1 MALEAS
7 TEQADGL
14 QEQILNQRG
23 KSMGRKRNTLV
34 GVGALTAFLLC
45 GATSAVAR
53 GGQSQPAQQQP
64 PAQADKDK
72 QPNPAPLSMDNVAA
86 PASPEEEAAFK
97 AVQQATDPNKRT
109 QLAEEFLQKYPQSR
123 YRPSMYQSLVSGYFA
138 TQQVPKMLDAGEK
151 EIEMNPNDAPVLAVM
166 AQTLARTY
174 NAKAPDAAKQLD
186 KAELYSKRAIEITPT
201 LPKPENL
208 TDEAFNNA
216 KNDTLVMAHGGL
228 GLVYIRRGKYSEAI
242 PELEQSVKAD
252 THPDPDPVN
261 YYLLGVADK
270 QTSHFDAAAA
280 AFSKCAAV
288 PSSLQGTCKSSAE
301 DAKKQGSTQLSAP
314 N

>member
-1 MALEAS
+1 
-7 TEQADGL
+7 
-14 QEQILNQRG
+14 
-23 KSMGRKRNTLV
+23 
-34 GVGALTAFLLC
+34 VGALTAFLLC
-45 GATSAVAR
+45 GAASAGTQSGQQ
-53 GGQSQPAQQQP
+53 GGQSQPAQQQQQP

-72 QPNPAPLSMDNVAA
+72 QPNPPPLSMDNV
-86 PASPEEEAAFK
+86 PASPEEEAASK
-97 AVQQATDPNKRT
+97 AVQQATDPNKKT

-123 YRPSMYQSLVSGYFA
+123 YRPMMYQALVSGYFT

-174 NAKAPDAAKQLD
+174 NSKAPDAAKQLD
-186 KAELYSKRAIEITPT
+186 KAELYSRRAIEVTPT

-216 KNDTLVMAHGGL
+216 KNDTLVMAHSGL
-228 GLVYIRRGKYSEAI
+228 GLVYIRRGKFTEAI

-252 THPDPDPVN
+252 LHPEPDPVN

-280 AFSKCAAV
+280 AFSKCATV
-288 PSSLQGTCKSSAE
+288 QSSLQATCKSSAE

>member
-1 MALEAS
+1 M
-7 TEQADGL
+7 
-14 QEQILNQRG
+14 RG
-23 KSMGRKRNTLV
+23 KWNTW
-34 GVGALTAFLLC
+34 VGAGTLTAFLLC
-45 GATSAVAR
+45 GAASAGAQS
-53 GGQSQPAQQQP
+53 GQQGAQSQPAQQQQQP
-64 PAQADKDK
+64 GAQADKDK
-72 QPNPAPLSMDNVAA
+72 QPNPPPLSMDIVAA
-86 PASPEEEAAFK
+86 ATPEEEAASK
-97 AVQQATDPNKRT
+97 TVQQATDPNKKT

-123 YRPSMYQSLVSGYFA
+123 YRPIMYQTLVSGYFV

-174 NAKAPDAAKQLD
+174 NSKAPDATKQLD
-186 KAELYSKRAIEITPT
+186 KAELYSKRAIEVIPT

-216 KNDTLVMAHGGL
+216 KNDTLVMAHSGL
-228 GLVYIRRGKYSEAI
+228 GLVYIRRGKFTEAI

-261 YYLLGVADK
+261 YYLLGIADK
-270 QTSHFDAAAA
+270 QTSHFEAAAA
-280 AFSKCAAV
+280 AFSRCAAV
-288 PSSLQGTCKSSAE
+288 QSSLQATCKSSAE
-301 DAKKQGSTQLSAP
+301 EAKKQGSTQLSAP

>member
-1 MALEAS
+1 M
-7 TEQADGL
+7 
-14 QEQILNQRG
+14 RG
-23 KSMGRKRNTLV
+23 KWITWVS
-34 GVGALTAFLLC
+34 VGALTVFLLY
-45 GATSAVAR
+45 GAASAGAQ
-53 GGQSQPAQQQP
+53 GGQGQSAQQPA
-64 PAQADKDK
+64 AQADKGK
-72 QPNPAPLSMDNVAA
+72 QPNPPPLSMDAAAA

-97 AVQQATDPNKRT
+97 AVQQAADSNKRI

-123 YRPSMYQSLVSGYFA
+123 YRPTMYQSLVSGYFA

-208 TDEAFNNA
+208 TEEAFNNA

-228 GLVYIRRGKYSEAI
+228 GLVYIRRGKFSEAI

-252 THPDPDPVN
+252 THPEPDPVN

-288 PSSLQGTCKSSAE
+288 QGSLQGTCKSSAE
-301 DAKKQGSTQLSAP
+301 DAKKQGTTQLSAP

>member
-1 MALEAS
+1 MK
-7 TEQADGL
+7 
-14 QEQILNQRG
+14 G
-23 KSMGRKRNTLV
+23 KSNLWV
-34 GVGALTAFLLC
+34 GVGTLTAIVLCC
-45 GATSAVAR
+45 GASARAQ
-53 GGQSQPAQQQP
+53 GGQQAGQSQPAQQQPQP

-72 QPNPAPLSMDNVAA
+72 QPNPAPLSMDVAPA
-86 PASPEEEAAFK
+86 ASPEEEAAFK
-97 AVQQATDPNKRT
+97 AVQQATDPNKRI
-109 QLAEEFLQKYPQSR
+109 QLAEEFLQKYRQSR

-208 TDEAFNNA
+208 TDEAFTNA

-228 GLVYIRRGKYSEAI
+228 GLVYIRRGKFSEAI

-270 QTSHFDAAAA
+270 QTSHFEAAAA
-280 AFSKCAAV
+280 AFSKCAAMQ
-288 PSSLQGTCKSSAE
+288 SSLQAACKSSAE

>member
-1 MALEAS
+1 M
-7 TEQADGL
+7 
-14 QEQILNQRG
+14 RG
-23 KSMGRKRNTLV
+23 KRNNRA
-34 GVGALTAFLLC
+34 GAGALAAFLLC
-45 GATSAVAR
+45 GAASAGAQS
-53 GGQSQPAQQQP
+53 GQSQPGQQQQKP

-72 QPNPAPLSMDNVAA
+72 QPNPAPLSMDTIAA
-86 PASPEEEAAFK
+86 PASPEEESASK
-97 AVQQATDPNKRT
+97 AVQQATDPNKKT

-123 YRPSMYQSLVSGYFA
+123 YRPMMYQMLVSGYFA
-138 TQQVPKMLDAGEK
+138 TQQVPKLLDAGEK
-151 EIEMNPNDAPVLAVM
+151 EIEMNPNDAPVLAVI

-174 NAKAPDAAKQLD
+174 NAKSPDASKQLD

-208 TDEAFNNA
+208 TEEAFNNA

-228 GLVYIRRGKYSEAI
+228 GLVYIRRGKFTEAI

-288 PSSLQGTCKSSAE
+288 QSSLQATCKSGAE

>member
-1 MALEAS
+1 MR
-7 TEQADGL
+7 EQWK
-14 QEQILNQRG
+14 IW
-23 KSMGRKRNTLV
+23 
-34 GVGALTAFLLC
+34 VGAGTLTAFLLC
-45 GATSAVAR
+45 SAVSR
-53 GGQSQPAQQQP
+53 GAQSGQSQPAPQQQP
-64 PAQADKDK
+64 PAAGTDKDK
-72 QPNPAPLSMDNVAA
+72 QPNPVPLSMDNAPAA
-86 PASPEEEAAFK
+86 ASPEEESAAK
-97 AVQQATDPNKRT
+97 AVQQATDANKKI

-123 YRPSMYQSLVSGYFA
+123 YRPTMYQALVSGYFA
-138 TQQVPKMLDAGEK
+138 TQQVPKMLEAGEK
-151 EIEMNPNDAPVLAVM
+151 EVEMNPNDAPVLAVM
-166 AQTLARTY
+166 GQALARTY

-208 TDEAFNNA
+208 TEEAFNNA
-216 KNDTLVMAHGGL
+216 KNDTLVMAHSGL
-228 GLVYIRRGKYSEAI
+228 GLVYIRRGKFSEAI

-270 QTSHFDAAAA
+270 QTSHFEAAAA

-288 PSSLQGTCKSSAE
+288 QSTLQAACKSSAE
-301 DAKKQGSTQLSAP
+301 DAKKQGSSQLSAP